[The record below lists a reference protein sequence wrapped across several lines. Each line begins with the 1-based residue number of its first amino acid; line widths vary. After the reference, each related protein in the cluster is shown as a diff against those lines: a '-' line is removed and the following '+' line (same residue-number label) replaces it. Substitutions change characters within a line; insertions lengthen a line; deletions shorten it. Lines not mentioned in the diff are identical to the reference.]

1 MRAAVEAE
9 GPRVIVFRVSDT
21 IILESPLKI
30 SNPYVTIAGQTAPGD
45 GVAVRKH
52 PIQLDADEV
61 VIRYLRV
68 RLGDE
73 SGDDTDAISSR
84 YHKNIILDHLSA
96 SWSIDEAVSL
106 YHGENVTVKWCL
118 ISESLYESNHV
129 KGHHGFGGI

>member
-1 MRAAVEAE
+1 M
-9 GPRVIVFRVSDT
+9 
-21 IILESPLKI
+21 
-30 SNPYVTIAGQTAPGD
+30 
-45 GVAVRKH
+45 RKH